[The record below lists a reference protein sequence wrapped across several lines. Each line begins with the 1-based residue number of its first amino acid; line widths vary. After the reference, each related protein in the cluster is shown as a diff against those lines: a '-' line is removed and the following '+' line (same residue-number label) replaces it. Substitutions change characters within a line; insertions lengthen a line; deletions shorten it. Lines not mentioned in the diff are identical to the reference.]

1 MRIYCSYFIYLLK
14 KNQTGSLVYCYLFL
28 CFHFLYYS
36 SACRSSHKKETS
48 GYLECET
55 YCIVMA
61 RSRLACVAQTHFR
74 SSLLSLR
81 KIAIFRRE
89 RSDIRKCVCAS
100 QASSRCE
107 PDVSP
112 LTSLWH
118 HTKFR
123 RILKTV
129 AYKMGSF
136 WIYNINQLQDSRKK
150 KIKVIWAKLHF
161 LTKRTGWKN
170 GTALYENVWEQQK
183 STGNE
188 KTFSSKTKFYSFYLK
203 LEWTKLDV
211 QNLRLLVILGQKSGV
226 FA

>member
-1 MRIYCSYFIYLLK
+1 MITK
-14 KNQTGSLVYCYLFL
+14 KNSCGSKIPPPPHNF
-28 CFHFLYYS
+28 S
-36 SACRSSHKKETS
+36 NGRSLKVTKF
-48 GYLECET
+48 Y
-55 YCIVMA
+55 
-61 RSRLACVAQTHFR
+61 F
-74 SSLLSLR
+74 
-81 KIAIFRRE
+81 
-89 RSDIRKCVCAS
+89 
-100 QASSRCE
+100 RCE

-123 RILKTV
+123 KMLKTV

-150 KIKVIWAKLHF
+150 KIKVSWAKLHF

-170 GTALYENVWEQQK
+170 GTALYETVWEQQK

-188 KTFSSKTKFYSFYLK
+188 KTFSSSRKFYSFYLK

-211 QNLRLLVILGQKSGV
+211 QNLRLFVILGQKSGV
-226 FA
+226 FV